1 MRVAVIGVGLIG
13 GSIALAA
20 RERLGAEVTGWDL
33 NPAALAQARSTR
45 RDRLRRRLACRAP
58 SPKRT
63 WCLWPRRSARCRSW
77 SREVLARAPAG
88 CVVSDVGSTK
98 RTMVDACSDPRF
110 VGGHPLAGA
119 ETSGVE
125 NARADLFDGATWY
138 LTPGAHDGDRDDRRR
153 VGRAGHAR
161 SARASAQIDAAAHDR
176 LMATVSHLPHVFANV
191 LVAQL
196 AGRPTIPAVPGPS
209 FRDATRVAGSNTAVW
224 SDIYMDNRDA
234 LERCDRRRRSRAWR
248 GARGARGAAISRRLV
263 RWSEQAAADR
273 ERLGP

>member
-20 RERLGAEVTGWDL
+20 RERLGAHVAGWDL
-33 NPAALAQARSTR
+33 NPAVLSQARS
-45 RDRLRRRLACRAP
+45 RDVIDAASRSLENAVTEAEVVFLAAP
-58 SPKRT
+58 VGP
-63 WCLWPRRSARCRSW
+63 LPELVGA
-77 SREVLARAPAG
+77 VLAHAPAG

-98 RTMVDACSDPRF
+98 RLVVDACSDARF

-125 NARADLFDGATWY
+125 HARADLFDGATWY
-138 LTPGAHDGDRDDRRR
+138 L
-153 VGRAGHAR
+153 V
-161 SARASAQIDAAAHDR
+161 ASAATSAVSLNRMRELVGTLGARPVEIEAEAHDR

-196 AGRPTIPAVPGPS
+196 AAAAVQAVPGPS
-209 FRDATRVAGSNTAVW
+209 FRDATRVAGSNAAVW
-224 SDIYMDNRDA
+224 SDIYMDNRQALGEAIDDA
-234 LERCDRRRRSRAWR
+234 IARLVEVRAVLE
-248 GARGARGAAISRRLV
+248 AADDAALV

-273 ERLGP
+273 ARLGP